1 MALFDRTLAEI
12 HAFVADAEAGSRARR
27 LSPLPAVELD
37 RWTAGPGPQVV
48 LAEEVGLE
56 LGSASGAS
64 LSLILW
70 QTTPGLDD
78 GRITLVGPDL
88 SEARGRQLSFAQ
100 LVLVQLAAEPG
111 DDAYEHYRQLR
122 DAVFQL
128 RLRGLMY
135 RVLPSRQSIWCRASR
150 DALAAGLDARVLGS
164 ALLARVK
171 ALHFVK
177 AAQAVLVTSREGVE
191 ELARAA
197 SLALDTVEA
206 LARMQDQEAMDCE
219 SCEHQKTCDVVD
231 ELRELH
237 ARLVAGRKGP

>member
-1 MALFDRTLAEI
+1 MALFDRSLAEI
-12 HAFVADAEAGSRARR
+12 RAFLASARARR
-27 LSPLPAVELD
+27 HSPLPSSEVES
-37 RWTAGPGPQVV
+37 WTAGPGPQVV

-88 SEARGRQLSFAQ
+88 SEASGRQLAFAQ
-100 LVLVQLAAEPG
+100 LVLVQLASDPG
-111 DDAYEHYRQLR
+111 DDAYERYRQLR

-135 RVLPSRQSIWCRASR
+135 RVLPSRQSIWCRVSR
-150 DALAAGLDARVLGS
+150 ETLAGGLDARVLGS
-164 ALLARVK
+164 ALLSRVQ
-171 ALHFVK
+171 ALHFVE
-177 AAQAVLVTSREGVE
+177 AAQVVLVTSPEGVA
-191 ELARAA
+191 ELARAG

-206 LARMQDQEAMDCE
+206 LVRMQDQAAMDCE
-219 SCEHQKTCDVVD
+219 SCEHQQTCDVVD